1 MREKDG
7 NCTMQITIVAL
18 QEQVQKLL
26 IENGSLKSE
35 NAMLKNQVGF
45 MEKLILKQNAAD
57 NSSTDDSTSGEIIRQ
72 RGTDR
77 SGLKQSY
84 LPRLALVC
92 MVIAVS
98 YLPEAAGARTATVST
113 FQERILAEVKSG
125 FNLFSPSSVS
135 GFILSL
141 VRSGGLLCCFY
152 LLIHFSLTRAKAS
165 RAGSNSDTLKQL
177 LKTKKNS

>member
-26 IENGSLKSE
+26 IENGALKSE
-35 NAMLKNQVGF
+35 NSMLRSQVSF

-57 NSSTDDSTSGEIIRQ
+57 NTSTDESTSGEIVRH
-72 RGTDR
+72 RGADR
-77 SGLKQSY
+77 SGQRQSF

-92 MVIAVS
+92 MIIAVS
-98 YLPEAAGARTATVST
+98 YLPEAATKTGASGT
-113 FQERILAEVKSG
+113 FQERMLAEVKTG
-125 FNLFSPSSVS
+125 FNLFNPSSVS

-141 VRSGGLLCCFY
+141 VRSGGLLFGLY
-152 LLIHFSLTRAKAS
+152 LLIHFGLS
-165 RAGSNSDTLKQL
+165 RAEKSRTDCDSDTLRQL
-177 LKTKKNS
+177 LTTKKNS